1 MTFQD
6 RLAFVLDLDLPAELL
21 PLTIT
26 SEAAFRAGIDDD
38 SFDPSW
44 H

>member
-6 RLAFVLDLDLPAELL
+6 RLAFVLDLDLPADLL
-21 PLTIT
+21 PLTIAN
-26 SEAAFRAGIDDD
+26 EATLMAGLDDG